1 MDKISRFPD
10 ELLVKVLTF
19 LPTKEAVSTSILSKR
34 WEHIWKWLPK
44 LEYDDQHYS
53 ESERK
58 RLRCFIVRS
67 LPLHKAHVIESLRLK
82 LSNSHYF
89 KPQVIKWIVAT
100 AVSRNVRE
108 LDISYSSYPEKLIIL
123 PSNLY
128 TSKSLVVLKL
138 SDWIL
143 LAVPPMVCLPS
154 LKTLQLQQRLS
165 LFIPFDYG
173 IDGLVI
179 KTPSLKYF
187 KLRIHSS
194 ISHYCLV
201 EHMPNLIEAYID
213 VEFPNIRSLIES
225 ITSVKRLEI
234 CLEVLYEEGI
244 VFSQLEHLKL
254 CRCKDCTSNLLVRLL
269 KDSPNLRVLDLYEMI
284 DHYYCGIIPWNPP
297 STVPACML
305 SSLQIFKWS
314 AYSGVP
320 GERDLAIYMLKN
332 ASQLKTATI
341 LSDECDI
348 PELEMLK
355 ELAFSSRAST
365 TCEFILSIMGLD
377 RMDRLSDLPDALLVK
392 ILSLLPTK
400 QVVSTMLLSKRW
412 QFLWMFV
419 SRLEYNDD
427 DMCQDGRFLRFL
439 YSSLLLHQAK
449 VLESFTLKLGGNS
462 RGIDLG
468 VCVTPAVNRSVREM
482 VIEIDA
488 SSTETQFILPR
499 SLYTTGSRTL
509 VTLKLQNATVS
520 FPLLKTLSL
529 ISMKYP
535 RDAFIRRL
543 LSSCPVLE
551 DLFVVKCRGDNVAC
565 LVVRVPSLKFLTV
578 RTTAEVDYHQ
588 GLVLDVP
595 SLEFL
600 DIVDYTDGFCLVENS
615 MHKVVE
621 AHLDVT
627 YSHPQQL
634 LASLTSLVQ
643 LSLCL
648 TTSMDA
654 HFDGTI
660 FRQLE
665 QLKVCTCETTE
676 WLDLLMRLL
685 KAAPNLRFIV
695 LELSKFHGIR
705 TGDPILSW
713 NQPIVLQN
721 LARRHR

>member
-34 WEHIWKWLPK
+34 WEHLWKWLPK

-82 LSNSHYF
+82 LSNYF

-108 LDISYSSYPEKLIIL
+108 K
-123 PSNLY
+123 
-128 TSKSLVVLKL
+128 
-138 SDWIL
+138 
-143 LAVPPMVCLPS
+143 
-154 LKTLQLQQRLS
+154 
-165 LFIPFDYG
+165 
-173 IDGLVI
+173 
-179 KTPSLKYF
+179 
-187 KLRIHSS
+187 
-194 ISHYCLV
+194 
-201 EHMPNLIEAYID
+201 
-213 VEFPNIRSLIES
+213 
-225 ITSVKRLEI
+225 
-234 CLEVLYEEGI
+234 
-244 VFSQLEHLKL
+244 
-254 CRCKDCTSNLLVRLL
+254 
-269 KDSPNLRVLDLYEMI
+269 
-284 DHYYCGIIPWNPP
+284 
-297 STVPACML
+297 
-305 SSLQIFKWS
+305 
-314 AYSGVP
+314 
-320 GERDLAIYMLKN
+320 
-332 ASQLKTATI
+332 
-341 LSDECDI
+341 
-348 PELEMLK
+348 
-355 ELAFSSRAST
+355 
-365 TCEFILSIMGLD
+365 
-377 RMDRLSDLPDALLVK
+377 
-392 ILSLLPTK
+392 
-400 QVVSTMLLSKRW
+400 
-412 QFLWMFV
+412 
-419 SRLEYNDD
+419 
-427 DMCQDGRFLRFL
+427 
-439 YSSLLLHQAK
+439 
-449 VLESFTLKLGGNS
+449 
-462 RGIDLG
+462 
-468 VCVTPAVNRSVREM
+468 

-509 VTLKLQNATVS
+509 VTLKLQNAVFVDASKMVS

-695 LELSKFHGIR
+695 LELFHGIR
-705 TGDPILSW
+705 TGDPILGW
-713 NQPIVLQN
+713 NQPSRVPECLLSTLEYFDWRQYGGTEEEKQVARYILGNFGRLGLATFYPKSTNPVKNLQM
-721 LARRHR
+721 LKELSMSPRRSSVCRVEFCGNYSSVSK